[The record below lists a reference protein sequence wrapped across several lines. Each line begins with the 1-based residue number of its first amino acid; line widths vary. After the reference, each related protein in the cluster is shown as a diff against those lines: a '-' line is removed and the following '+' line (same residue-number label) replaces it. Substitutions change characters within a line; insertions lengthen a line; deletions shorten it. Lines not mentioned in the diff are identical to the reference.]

1 MATCSPPTAYFIA
14 PCDAQ
19 GPPAETPVQRPVLE
33 LPPEKRRPLSSRIDD
48 IVADPRASACRE
60 DCPICSKLKPET
72 AKAALLV
79 WDDLARSGVWPVES
93 FAIFKFLRSNNLAGG
108 DGAGHKRIRQFLAH
122 RRMSVLHAHV
132 RKDIKRWG
140 VLPNAGEGTSEA
152 VALPRTRVP

>member
-1 MATCSPPTAYFIA
+1 VLTCSSPTADSLA
-14 PCDAQ
+14 PSEAQ
-19 GPPAETPVQRPVLE
+19 SPLAEKPVQRPVLE

-72 AKAALLV
+72 ANAALLV

-93 FAIFKFLRSNNLAGG
+93 LAIFKFLRSNNLAGG
-108 DGAGHKRIRQFLAH
+108 EGAGHKRVRQFLAH

-132 RKDIKRWG
+132 RKDKKRWG
-140 VLPNAGEGTSEA
+140 VLPSLGEGT
-152 VALPRTRVP
+152 

>member
-1 MATCSPPTAYFIA
+1 VLTCSPPTADSIA

-19 GPPAETPVQRPVLE
+19 GPSMETPVPRPVLE

-48 IVADPRASACRE
+48 ILADPRASTCRE
-60 DCPICSKLKPET
+60 DCPICSKVKPET

-79 WDDLARSGVWPVES
+79 WDDVARSGVWPVES
-93 FAIFKFLRSNNLAGG
+93 LAIFRFLRSNNLAGG
-108 DGAGHKRIRQFLAH
+108 EKAGNKCVRQFLAH

-140 VLPNAGEGTSEA
+140 VLSSGMG
-152 VALPRTRVP
+152 